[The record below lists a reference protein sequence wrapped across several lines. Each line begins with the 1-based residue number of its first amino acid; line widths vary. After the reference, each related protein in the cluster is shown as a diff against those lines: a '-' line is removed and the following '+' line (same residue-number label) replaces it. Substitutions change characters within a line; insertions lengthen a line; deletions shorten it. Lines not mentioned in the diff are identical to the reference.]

1 MTKEILER
9 ACKLDRAIKDIEG
22 IRGAMQHTTADMK
35 IIIRPFGEKMCFD
48 YNIPSCLSEKMLP
61 IVDECL
67 SELRREFED
76 L

>member
-9 ACKLDRAIKDIEG
+9 ACKLERAIKDVEC
-22 IRGAMQHTTADMK
+22 IRDAMQHTAVDLK

-48 YNIPSCLSEKMLP
+48 YNIPSCLREKMLP
-61 IVDECL
+61 IMDELL